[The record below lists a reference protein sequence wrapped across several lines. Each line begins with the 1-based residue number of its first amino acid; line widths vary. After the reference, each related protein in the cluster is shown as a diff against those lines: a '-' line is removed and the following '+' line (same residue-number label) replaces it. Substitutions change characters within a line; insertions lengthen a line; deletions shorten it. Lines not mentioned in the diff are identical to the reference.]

1 MKIQLNQADLQTIVD
16 IPAEEIPVIL
26 REFYRPEQP
35 KTKVELAPLRCR
47 DCALT
52 DWNRVAEICRNGDA
66 ARHFE
71 IGQMLSLYSPVWGF
85 IEWEIARM
93 EKDGFWLIARR
104 PVCAMPFDAP
114 ELDRNGDRE
123 NIDGR
128 DDWGSNN
135 PLHCAPHKF
144 LNSDA
149 PAGKWWKASTDFDQ
163 PPEEHEQLPGFLSG
177 LPQAF
182 LDCVKITEVEMEIPE
197 CDGGGTEKQPLRF
210 FLPSRQELFP
220 DGNRKPFFKLKTLRK
235 DGCIW
240 FLRSPYVGNSYIVYF
255 VISSGALNYSNAN
268 SAYGCVPACR
278 IG

>member
-1 MKIQLNQADLQTIVD
+1 MKIQLNQADIQTIVD

-93 EKDGFWLIARR
+93 EKDGFWLVARR

-114 ELDRNGDRE
+114 ELDRKGSKR
-123 NIDGR
+123 NIGGR

-149 PAGKWWKASTDFDQ
+149 PAGEWWNASTDFDQ
-163 PPEEHEQLPGFLSG
+163 PPEEHKELPGFLSG
-177 LPQAF
+177 LPKAF
-182 LDCVKITEVEMEIPE
+182 LDCVMTTDVEMEIPD
-197 CDGGGTEKQPLRF
+197 CDGGGTETQPLRF

-220 DGNRKPFFKLKTLRK
+220 ENGREPFFKLKTLKK

-240 FLRSPYVGNSYIVYF
+240 FLRSPNVGTSLIVYY
-255 VISSGALNYSNAN
+255 VYSSGALYTTIASY
-268 SAYGCVPACR
+268 AYGCVPACR